1 MEKAGGWDDVLLPSR
16 DCSRSEKEPGN
27 YVCVLRN
34 IPSAAQHFWRYM
46 SILDEISTDDGV
58 SPLILHLGSNY
69 KRVKRTRRLVIILI
83 ILITND
89 SAEFEICPANNGAC
103 ACLSV
108 CLSVAGLEPFWDD
121 AARQSGPQSPHWLTA
136 IWATWFHS
144 IPRKHHGG
152 CQQQIPMIVKS
163 ASIKCEIYFVKL
175 MN

>member
-1 MEKAGGWDDVLLPSR
+1 MSTPQYTFCCTTFLTLHVYTWWDINWWWSLPPYLALGEQLQESEANEETCHNFNYSHHKWFCWIWNMSR
-16 DCSRSEKEPGN
+16 QQRC
-27 YVCVLRN
+27 L
-34 IPSAAQHFWRYM
+34 
-46 SILDEISTDDGV
+46 
-58 SPLILHLGSNY
+58 
-69 KRVKRTRRLVIILI
+69 
-83 ILITND
+83 
-89 SAEFEICPANNGAC
+89 
-103 ACLSV
+103 CLSV

-163 ASIKCEIYFVKL
+163 ASIKCEINFVKL